1 MAMVTTLNKLSV
13 IVLEVPYDRKLVIPA
28 EMLGYLQQCKLYN
41 TKGYGKDKEYI
52 PEIEY
57 TISVEFVESSK
68 FDVIP
73 TEVIEMNSILE
84 ENNRLSRENELLQEK
99 LKTSGKS
106 TELTIGE

>member
-1 MAMVTTLNKLSV
+1 MAQDTK
-13 IVLEVPYDRKLVIPA
+13 IVLEIPYDRKLVIPA

-41 TKGYGKDKEYI
+41 TKGYGKDREYI
-52 PEIEY
+52 LEVEY
-57 TISVEFVESSK
+57 TISVEFVEPSK
-68 FDVIP
+68 FEIP
-73 TEVIEMNSILE
+73 TEVIEINSILA

>member
-1 MAMVTTLNKLSV
+1 MSQDTKIL
-13 IVLEVPYDRKLVIPA
+13 LEVPYNCRLVIPA
-28 EMLGYLQQCKLYN
+28 EMLGYLQQCKLYY
-41 TKGYGKDKEYI
+41 TKGYGADREYI
-52 PEIEY
+52 PEVED
-57 TISVEFVESSK
+57 TISVEFVDSSK

>member
-1 MAMVTTLNKLSV
+1 MSQDTK
-13 IVLEVPYDRKLVIPA
+13 IVLEMPYTRKLVIPA

-41 TKGYGKDKEYI
+41 TKGYGKDKKYI

-57 TISVEFVESSK
+57 NISVEFVESSK
-68 FDVIP
+68 FDAIP
-73 TEVIEMNSILE
+73 PEVIEMNSILE

>member
-57 TISVEFVESSK
+57 TIYVEFVDSSK
-68 FDVIP
+68 IDAIP
-73 TEVIEMNSILE
+73 PEVIAMNSILE
-84 ENNRLSRENELLQEK
+84 ENNRLKHENKLLQEK
-99 LKTSGKS
+99 LKTSGK
-106 TELTIGE
+106 